1 MKSIAIVQTALGSSK
16 ELWDLCAE
24 IMPEV
29 KVYQIIDD
37 SMLPE
42 MLKKGGPTPDVRRRM
57 YAYYQQAQ
65 SLGVDAILHQCVVA
79 GEIAAMAQPFLDI
92 PVVRIDEGM
101 LRKAL
106 TYGGR
111 IEVFCTA
118 KAAVKPSCDFLKQLA
133 ASGNKNIEI
142 DSQIVAKDT
151 IKKQAEAAAAS
162 HDVIVLAQPSMT
174 ALLPELASVQVPVLT
189 APRLGVEYLKTVLD
203 V

>member
-1 MKSIAIVQTALGSSK
+1 MKSIAIVQTASGSSK
-16 ELWDLCAE
+16 ELCDLCAE

-29 KVYQIIDD
+29 KVHQIIDD

-42 MLKKGGPTPDVRRRM
+42 MLAKGGPTPDVRRRM

-79 GEIAAMAQPFLDI
+79 GEIASMAQPFLDI

-106 TYGGR
+106 SIGDR

-118 KAAVKPSCDFLKQLA
+118 DAAVKPSCSFLKQLA
-133 ASGNKNIEI
+133 DEGNQGAAI
-142 DSQIVAKDT
+142 DSQLVTKDT
-151 IKKQAEAAAAS
+151 VGEKAEEAASS

-174 ALLPELASVQVPVLT
+174 ALLPELTSVQIPVLT
-189 APRLGVEYLKTVLD
+189 APRLGIEYLKTVLEA
-203 V
+203 